1 MKKIIVLLAFLC
13 SFSGYS
19 QTNDEIAGVYLKRAR
34 LAIEESIDFR
44 EAKVLFEKALKYID
58 SVKTPDMAKLGARIY
73 FEIGEYRTAKTL
85 SKKYFQLYKKRKNE
99 QYLEQVELAVLI
111 NDELDK
117 LVAEEKRLE
126 RERILKEKYSKYI
139 DSLENVWVK
148 RAEELSFKADTIYE
162 FNKNGIALYSKNGKF
177 GALSDV
183 GEILVSANDYEDVVS
198 FSGYFI
204 FKDKVKDPTQLYC
217 YDTNVKK
224 GFEIVE
230 LVEFN
235 TLSTHYGEVLLPREN
250 GYLVTYPNNA
260 YEPLVINLNT
270 QEIVSFTADKE
281 LFKKFRKADVIDNYN
296 SDGEIKKEK
305 TWYAFGGHLGGGVHP
320 LYLPEFKLNAFLFSI
335 DGSMK
340 KFGVDYDY
348 LGAFHQNTLQAKKGE
363 ATVWL
368 NQKGMEVEP
377 LQDNAMGYEGISIVK
392 RRKDGNFQIFQNGIM
407 ILGEQRLEKMQDFI
421 RKFTDK

>member
-1 MKKIIVLLAFLC
+1 MKKIMVLLAFLC
-13 SFSGYS
+13 SFSGFS

-58 SVKTPDMAKLGARIY
+58 SVKTADMAKLGARIY

-85 SKKYFQLYKKRKNE
+85 SKKYFQLYKKRKDE
-99 QYLEQVELAVLI
+99 RYDEQVELAVLI

-139 DSLENVWVK
+139 DSLENVWVN
-148 RAEELSFKADTIYE
+148 RATELSFKADTIYA
-162 FNKNGIALYSKNGKF
+162 FNKNGVALFSKEGKF

-183 GEILVSANDYEDVVS
+183 GDVLVPADTYVDVIS

-204 FKDKVKDPTQLYC
+204 FKDKVDEPTQLYC
-217 YDTNVKK
+217 YDTNVNK
-224 GFEIVE
+224 GFDIPE
-230 LVEFN
+230 LVDFN
-235 TLSTHYGEVLLPREN
+235 TLSTNYGEILLPREN
-250 GYLVTYPNNA
+250 GFLVTYPNNA
-260 YEPLVINLNT
+260 YEPLVINLNS
-270 QEIVSFTADKE
+270 QEIVSFTADKD

-305 TWYAFGGHLGGGVHP
+305 TWYTFGGHLGGGVHP
-320 LYLPEFKLNAFLFSI
+320 LYLPDYKLSAFLFSI
-335 DGSMK
+335 DGTMK
-340 KFGVDYDY
+340 KFGADYDY
-348 LGAFHQNTLQAKKGE
+348 LGPFHQNAMQAKKGDT
-363 ATVWL
+363 TVWL
-368 NQKGMEVEP
+368 NQNGTEVEAV
-377 LQDNAMGYEGISIVK
+377 QDNAKGYEGISIVK
-392 RRKDGNFQIFQNGIM
+392 KRKDGNFQIFQNGIM
-407 ILGEQRLEKMQDFI
+407 VLGKQRLEKMQDFI